1 LFGFLPTAEETRRSA
16 IVWASPIGALTPVFL
31 AQLERFVNPTVNKNA
46 EMYFFDSIVIRRW
59 DVKAEVASGKSIN
72 DSE

>member
-1 LFGFLPTAEETRRSA
+1 LFGFWATAVETRRWA
-16 IVWASPIGALTPVFL
+16 IVWASPIGALTPL
-31 AQLERFVNPTVNKNA
+31 LLPQLERLVNPKVNKIA

-59 DVKAEVASGKSIN
+59 DVKAEVARGKSIN

>member
-1 LFGFLPTAEETRRSA
+1 LFGFWATAEETRRWA
-16 IVWASPIGALTPVFL
+16 IVWASPMGALTPLFL
-31 AQLERFVNPTVNKNA
+31 PQLERFVNPRVNKIA

-59 DVKAEVASGKSIN
+59 EVKAEVASEKSIN

>member
-1 LFGFLPTAEETRRSA
+1 
-16 IVWASPIGALTPVFL
+16 VWASPIGALTPLFL
-31 AQLERFVNPTVNKNA
+31 PQLERLVNPTVNKIA

-59 DVKAEVASGKSIN
+59 DVKAEVASEKSIN